1 MAGEGQPAIER
12 LRAYLRELQPGA
24 RALLISE
31 LERTLLGGD
40 NPAGAEMVLAELRRG
55 FRDGNAT
62 SFRVGD
68 PARMF
73 FQLLEPFLVDD
84 IPNHKHHGRIARS
97 TLEPMWLWLKNTFM
111 PEEARA
117 YSNQVEQPRRRDAD
131 NAEQL
136 ARDFQDSNGRI
147 AQLLE
152 VLKRRQERRRLTVP
166 SAARARGC
174 AALRA
179 ILGGRESPPC
189 SAVNCRPTSI
199 HPGRCS
205 IRSRRW

>member
-97 TLEPMWLWLKNTFM
+97 TLEPIWLWLKNTFM

-117 YSNQVEQPRRRDAD
+117 YSNQVEQALAAGDTD

-136 ARDFQDSNGRI
+136 ARDFQDRAGGRI

-152 VLKRRQERRRLTVP
+152 KF
-166 SAARARGC
+166 
-174 AALRA
+174 
-179 ILGGRESPPC
+179 
-189 SAVNCRPTSI
+189 
-199 HPGRCS
+199 
-205 IRSRRW
+205 